1 MKDFDVAIINENK
14 EIFKEKMLT
23 ADVFESSHNNGI
35 KALWTEAKDI
45 EITFDFIQY
54 SGDLI
59 KKIISKVLP
68 KI

>member
-1 MKDFDVAIINENK
+1 MAIINENK
-14 EIFKEKMLT
+14 EILKEKMLT
-23 ADVFESSHNNGI
+23 ADVFESSHSNGI
-35 KALWTEAKDI
+35 RALWHEAKDI

-54 SGDLI
+54 SGDLV

>member
-1 MKDFDVAIINENK
+1 MTIINENK

-23 ADVFESSHNNGI
+23 ADVFESSHTNRI
-35 KALWTEAKDI
+35 KALWNDAKDI

-54 SGDLI
+54 GSNLI
-59 KKIISKVLP
+59 KKLISKVLP